1 MRGIAGWVTHWAQ
14 QTPRAVAVITP
25 DGTEI
30 PYVALA
36 DRVRSVAALLARR
49 GVTVGNR
56 VVFCGLNRVEQIETL
71 FACAHLGAIL
81 VPINNRLT
89 SGEVAHQLTDCRPTV
104 AVAADG
110 FDQLLIEAGA
120 TDVIEVESRDWK
132 SARPEEPPG
141 RGRLERDCLLVYT
154 SGTTGVPKGAVITQS
169 GLLFTVLNGM
179 AHEQFTRS
187 SVVVAV
193 LPFFHVGGQ
202 NIQVLPC
209 LYAGG
214 TVVILD
220 RFDPARTLELL
231 ARYRATHIVMV
242 PAVMDAVIA
251 HPAFAETEL
260 GSLTGI
266 ACGSSV
272 VPEASITPFLDR
284 DVPAVQVYGATETGP
299 TSIVLAHAESHRIG
313 SCGKAAMH
321 TELRVVD
328 SEGNDLATGLIG
340 EIWLRGPNLF
350 THYWEQAE
358 ATAEVFVDGWYRTGD
373 VGYLDAEGYVFVT
386 GRQREVIVSGG
397 ENIYPA
403 EVERILGLHPHVVEV
418 AVVGEPD
425 PRWGEMPVAYLV
437 ATAGV
442 DEAAVQSDLLE
453 WCETQL
459 AKFKRP
465 RRWVFRSD
473 LPKTALG
480 KVKKHELT

>member
-1 MRGIAGWVTHWAQ
+1 MRGIAGWVAHWAE
-14 QTPRAVAVITP
+14 QTPDAVAVIDP
-25 DGTEI
+25 NGTEI
-30 PYVALA
+30 TYAGLA
-36 DRVRSVAALLARR
+36 ERVRSVAALLVRR

-56 VVFCGLNRVEQIETL
+56 VAFCGLNRVEQLETL

-89 SGEVAHQLTDCRPTV
+89 SGEVAHQLSDCRPTV

-110 FDQLLIEAGA
+110 FDQLLREAGA
-120 TDVIEVESRDWK
+120 SDVLTVHSDEWA
-132 SARPEEPPG
+132 SAGADETVG
-141 RGRLERDCLLVYT
+141 RGGLERDCLLVYT
-154 SGTTGVPKGAVITQS
+154 SGTTGAPKGAVITQS
-169 GLLFTVLNGM
+169 GLLFTVLNGL

-220 RFDPARTLELL
+220 RFDPGRTLELI
-231 ARYRATHIVMV
+231 AQHRATHIVMV

-251 HPAFAETEL
+251 HPTFAATDL
-260 GSLTGI
+260 DSLTGV

-272 VPEASITPFLDR
+272 IPRSSLSPFLDR
-284 DVPAVQVYGATETGP
+284 GIATVQVYGATETGP
-299 TSIVLAHAESHRIG
+299 TSIVLAHAEAHRIG
-313 SCGKAAMH
+313 SCGRAAMH

-328 SEGNDLATGLIG
+328 DLGADLAPGLVG

-350 THYWEQAE
+350 THYWEQPE
-358 ATAEVFVDGWYRTGD
+358 ATAEAFVDGWYRTGD
-373 VGYLDAEGYVFVT
+373 VGYLDAEGFVFVT
-386 GRQREVIVSGG
+386 GRQREVIMSGG

-403 EVERILGLHPHVVEV
+403 EVERILGLHPLVVEV

-437 ATAGV
+437 ATGGTDHAEV
-442 DEAAVQSDLLE
+442 EADLLE

-465 RRWVFRSD
+465 RRWVFRSE

-480 KVKKHELT
+480 KVKKHELA